1 MVRRTP
7 SGSEAEVPI
16 ASSSSEQLPD
26 PRVETKM
33 DCLGKGKREKDP
45 KKSCGPDTTQ
55 DSTWRAICEVAKG
68 IRLLMELCHSSFRPQ
83 NTFVRKMWEK

>member
-1 MVRRTP
+1 MVRRTR

-45 KKSCGPDTTQ
+45 KKSCEPDTTQ
-55 DSTWRAICEVAKG
+55 DPTWKAICEVPKEYASSSN
-68 IRLLMELCHSSFRPQ
+68 CHSSFRPQ
-83 NTFVRKMWEK
+83 NTSVRKMWEK